1 MLSLI
6 KKQVDVDK
14 IYLYT
19 KDLIEPKYEIL
30 IKKRENTRTR
40 QLSDSNS
47 MDDIYNNIYALNST
61 RKRGIL
67 IVFDDLI
74 ADIMT
79 NKQFQA
85 IIKQG
90 NCRKLVAGNW
100 IYLMYLSCSL
110 IFCSQRSSIKPY
122 ALQKR
127 VTKYCY

>member
-1 MLSLI
+1 M
-6 KKQVDVDK
+6 K
-14 IYLYT
+14 
-19 KDLIEPKYEIL
+19 
-30 IKKRENTRTR
+30 NTRTR

-47 MDDIYNNIYALNST
+47 MDDIYNSIYALNST

-67 IVFDDLI
+67 IVFDDMI

-85 IIKQG
+85 IIKEG

>member
-1 MLSLI
+1 M
-6 KKQVDVDK
+6 K
-14 IYLYT
+14 
-19 KDLIEPKYEIL
+19 
-30 IKKRENTRTR
+30 NTRTR

-90 NCRKLVAGNW
+90 NCRKLNISDVF
-100 IYLMYLSCSL
+100 IMQSYFL
-110 IFCSQRSSIKPY
+110 FPK
-122 ALQKR
+122 KFD
-127 VTKYCY
+127 